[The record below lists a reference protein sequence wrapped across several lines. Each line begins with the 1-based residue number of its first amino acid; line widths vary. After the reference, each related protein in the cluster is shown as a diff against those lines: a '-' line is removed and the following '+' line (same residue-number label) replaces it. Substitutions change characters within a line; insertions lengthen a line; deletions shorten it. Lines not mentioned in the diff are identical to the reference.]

1 MSLRSSSLLAL
12 IMTWLIIATA
22 ASAASAASYP
32 RNPLALGG
40 SIYVSHQGVYRF
52 DAARTGPLWSNLAG
66 VETFAPVVYRDLL
79 LVGSTQGLYAL
90 RLADGG
96 VAWHIEKQHS
106 LFTPTLDEQAYAG
119 SVHGELYA
127 IAPQDGTILWR
138 RAFDGWIYSP
148 AINADASWVWTG
160 GQAHEVY
167 ALGSADGEVTQK
179 IPISQESVFRAVDL
193 GDARVAF
200 NLFDGSSVVINS
212 DNGQVTAILA
222 GDAQPTAILRRDDT
236 IYRGHSDG
244 SLSAFGS
251 RSLQLEWR
259 RTLLTQ
265 GLVVHPSQPGYL
277 LLGDQDRKLLL
288 MELAQHSIHCEFEPG
303 GQWLLPIQIENG
315 KILYFRKS
323 LQPPRLR
330 LVEPPAICQ

>member
-1 MSLRSSSLLAL
+1 MSLRNASLLAL
-12 IMTWLIIATA
+12 VTIWLTIATA
-22 ASAASAASYP
+22 ASAAEYP
-32 RNPLALGG
+32 RNPLALGD

-52 DAARTGPLWSNLAG
+52 DAAHTEPLWISLAG
-66 VETFAPVVYRDLL
+66 VETFAPVAYRDLL

-90 RLADGG
+90 RLADGS

-106 LFTPTLDEQAYAG
+106 LFSPTLGEQAYAG

-127 IAPQDGTILWR
+127 IAPQDGSIRWR

-148 AINADASWVWTG
+148 AINTDASWLWTG

-167 ALGSADGEVTQK
+167 ALSSDDGEVTQK
-179 IPISQESVFRAVDL
+179 IPTSQESVFRAVDL

-212 DNGQVTAILA
+212 DNGQVESILA
-222 GDAQPTAILRRDDT
+222 GDAQPTAILRRGDK

-244 SLSAFGS
+244 SLSAFAS
-251 RSLQLEWR
+251 KSLQLEWR
-259 RTLLTQ
+259 RALLTQ
-265 GLVVHPSQPGYL
+265 GLIVHPSQPGYL

-288 MELAQHSIHCEFEPG
+288 MELVQHSIQCEFEPD
-303 GQWLLPIQIENG
+303 GQWLLPIQVESD
-315 KILYFRKS
+315 KILFFRKS
-323 LQPPRLR
+323 MQPPRLR
-330 LVEPPAICQ
+330 LVKPPATCH

>member
-1 MSLRSSSLLAL
+1 MSLRNGSLLVL
-12 IMTWLIIATA
+12 ITIWLTLTTA
-22 ASAASAASYP
+22 ANAANYP
-32 RNPLALGG
+32 RNPLALGD

-52 DAARTGPLWSNLAG
+52 DAARTEPLWSSLAG

-90 RLADGG
+90 RLADGSI
-96 VAWHIEKQHS
+96 AWHIEKQHS
-106 LFTPTLDEQAYAG
+106 LFAPTLGEQAYAG

-127 IAPQDGTILWR
+127 IAPQDGSIRWR

-148 AINADASWVWTG
+148 AISTDASWLWSG

-167 ALGSADGEVTQK
+167 ALRSGDGEVMKK
-179 IPISQESVFRAVDL
+179 IPTSQESVFRAVDL

-200 NLFDGSSVVINS
+200 NLFDGSSVVIDS
-212 DNGQVTAILA
+212 DNGQVESILT
-222 GDAQPTAILRRDDT
+222 GDSQPTAILRRGDM

-244 SLSAFGS
+244 SLSAFAS
-251 RSLQLEWR
+251 ESLQPKWR
-259 RTLLTQ
+259 RALLAQ
-265 GLVVHPSQPGYL
+265 GLVAHPSQPGYL

-288 MELAQHSIHCEFEPG
+288 MDLAQHSILCELEPG
-303 GQWLLPIQIENG
+303 GQWLLPIQIESD

-323 LQPPRLR
+323 MQPPRLR
-330 LVEPPAICQ
+330 LVQPPAICH